1 MNKQTR
7 LSSVEPPAS
16 TLHGLEAR
24 LLSLKMMPVDNRDAR
39 LEKARALHGIARAVR
54 CMAGGDNR
62 QQASALLSQVE
73 HLIAVAA
80 AKTQ

>member
-1 MNKQTR
+1 
-7 LSSVEPPAS
+7 
-16 TLHGLEAR
+16 
-24 LLSLKMMPVDNRDAR
+24 MMPVDNRDAR

-54 CMAGGDNR
+54 CMAGGDDR